1 MVNSSFLKLTLTTLA
16 LIFFSLKIN
25 AQEVS
30 VVDNKGTI
38 KAINNN
44 NVFTATTDPNTPTV
58 VAVENDIWINTSTN
72 PNSINIWNGT
82 AWVDIAHTGTTG
94 SIFFAGT
101 DGKLTENNTNL
112 FWDNTNN
119 RLGIGNNTP
128 NESLHITN
136 NMQLDGTFKD
146 KDGDEGTSGQVLS
159 STSTGTD
166 WVDLNLA
173 SVVNKTSNYTL
184 VASDNGKVI
193 TFNSASNVTL
203 TVPTGLPI
211 GYNISIYQTGNGRVT
226 ISGAGGVT
234 VLNRLSRFI
243 TAGRDAGAGLVA
255 TSTNTFHL
263 TGDLRR

>member
-1 MVNSSFLKLTLTTLA
+1 MVNNSFLKLTLTLA

-30 VVDNKGTI
+30 VIDKKGTI
-38 KAINNN
+38 KTINNN
-44 NVFTATTDPNTPTV
+44 NVFTSATNPNTPTV
-58 VAVENDIWINTSTN
+58 VALENDIWIDTSTN

-94 SIFFAGT
+94 SLFFAGT
-101 DGKLTENNTNL
+101 DSKPTQNNSNL

-119 RLGIGNNTP
+119 RLGIGNNIP
-128 NESLHITN
+128 SESLHITN
-136 NMQLDGTFKD
+136 NMQLGAMFKD
-146 KDGDEGTSGQVLS
+146 KDGDEGTSGQILS
-159 STSTGTD
+159 STGTATD
-166 WVDLNLA
+166 WIDINLA
-173 SVVNKTSNYTL
+173 SVVNKTTNYTL
-184 VASDNGKVI
+184 VATDNGKII
-193 TFNSASNVTL
+193 TFNSATDITL

-226 ISGAGGVT
+226 INGAAGVT

-243 TAGRDAGAGLVA
+243 TAGKDAGAGLVA
-255 TSTNTFHL
+255 TSTNNFHL